1 MKYIYF
7 DCSSGASGDMILASL
22 LSLGIPVEE
31 FQQAMQRLKLPVE
44 IKVSRGKAQG
54 LVGTRVEVITS
65 GQSSPRNFEEVR
77 KVINRSRLEAEIKA
91 KAIQIFRRLFQA
103 ESRVHGTG
111 FVRTH
116 LHEAAADDAL
126 VDITGSCWL
135 LQRLEVD
142 RVYFS
147 PVNLGSGFIK
157 TSHGLLPVPA
167 PAVAELM
174 KGYPVYRSGEQT
186 ELLTPTGAAILTTLG
201 ECWTE
206 WPQLTYDQV
215 GYGLGQ
221 KELQLQPNVLRS
233 FYGELNSSKLPA
245 AVFQL
250 EATIDDSSPQVL
262 GYFLDKALNSGALE
276 AYLTPVVMKKSRL
289 GTKLTVLVEADKI
302 DTLIETVFRETTTI
316 GIRYFPVARRI
327 LQRTITEV
335 KLGSHRIRIKE
346 AFLGKERINIQP
358 EYEDC
363 RRAAEALNLPLK
375 KVILLSLE
383 KIKKRGSHDSQQN
396 K

>member
-77 KVINRSRLEAEIKA
+77 KVINRSRLEAEIKT
-91 KAIQIFRRLFQA
+91 KATQIFRRLFQA

>member
-1 MKYIYF
+1 MKYVYF

-22 LSLGIPVEE
+22 LSLGVPVEE
-31 FQQAMQRLKLPVE
+31 FQQAIQGLKLPVE
-44 IKVSRGKAQG
+44 IKVSRGKSHG
-54 LVGTRVEVITS
+54 LAGTRVEVITS
-65 GQSSPRNFEEVR
+65 GQSSPRNFEQVS
-77 KVINRSRLEAEIKA
+77 KVINRSRLEAELKA

-103 ESRVHGTG
+103 ESRVHGLG
-111 FVRTH
+111 FARAH

-147 PVNLGSGFIK
+147 PVNLGRGSIK

-174 KGYPVYRSGEQT
+174 KGYPVYSSDEQT

-206 WPQLTYDQV
+206 WPQLIYDRV
-215 GYGLGQ
+215 GHGLGQ
-221 KELQLQPNVLRS
+221 KELQWQPNVLRS
-233 FYGELNSSKLPA
+233 FYGELKSSKLPA
-245 AVFQL
+245 TVFQI

-262 GYFLDKALNSGALE
+262 GHFLDKALNSGALE
-276 AYLTPVVMKKSRL
+276 TYLTPVVMKKSRL

-302 DTLIETVFRETTTI
+302 ETLIEAIFRETTTI
-316 GIRYFPVARRI
+316 GLRYFPVARRT

-335 KLGSHRIRIKE
+335 RLGSHRIRIKE
-346 AFLGKERINIQP
+346 AFLGEERINIQP

-383 KIKKRGSHDSQQN
+383 KIIKRGSHDSQQN

>member
-44 IKVSRGKAQG
+44 IRVSKGKSQG

-335 KLGSHRIRIKE
+335 KLGPHRIRIKE